1 MPRAARRSLLQEVL
15 GLSRAATGRAI
26 SGTFPPLWGPHS
38 FNNGAGMAHIDR
50 MTGFIRYNM
59 PQNAPG
65 TLSLAQAYD
74 VAAFVLSHPRPH
86 FRKNALRDDASAPG
100 QVLLKPVGFMAP

>member
-1 MPRAARRSLLQEVL
+1 
-15 GLSRAATGRAI
+15 
-26 SGTFPPLWGPHS
+26 
-38 FNNGAGMAHIDR
+38 MAHIDR

-65 TLSLAQAYD
+65 TLSLDQAYD

-86 FRKNALRDDASAPG
+86 FRKNALVSVPSLPA
-100 QVLLKPVGFMAP
+100 KYF